1 MRTFVLFAGIF
12 VLGGLFAL
20 AAMSLS
26 VARPAI
32 AQDKVASAVTPRS
45 QPGTDMTIYS
55 PKLHGLYDG
64 KFRLS
69 CGRTYV
75 VGSLSDKEG
84 WEHMD
89 NAGTNSKLVP
99 GTVEIDVDEIKNT
112 GSFVAKLK
120 LPEGMFEMTLDS
132 FKEALPCQDGGIASM
147 IYEHGD
153 SGCGNTLWPKTVLYI
168 AAWGKANATLD
179 GKPLYKD
186 YDAHFMVT
194 QGIRHRETLKVD
206 YPQPSRKDIFGKP
219 SLAGEVNPA
228 AIQCDFWIRSPQQNN
243 KNNPPHEHFM
253 HFYSMEV
260 TWK

>member
-1 MRTFVLFAGIF
+1 MRQYLLLTAAFIIGTFCAAG
-12 VLGGLFAL
+12 V
-20 AAMSLS
+20 MSLS
-26 VARPAI
+26 GPSSVT
-32 AQDKVASAVTPRS
+32 AQAPAVTPRN

-75 VGSLSDKEG
+75 VGSLSDPEG
-84 WEHMD
+84 WEHID
-89 NAGTNSKLVP
+89 NAGTNSKLAE
-99 GTVEIDVDEIKNT
+99 GAVEIDVDELKNT
-112 GSFVAKLK
+112 GTFVARLQ
-120 LPEGMFEMTLDS
+120 LPEGLFEMKLDR
-132 FKEALPCQDGGIASM
+132 FVEGMPCQDGGVASM

-153 SGCGNTLWPKTVLYI
+153 SGCGNTIWPKTILYI
-168 AAWGKANATLD
+168 AGWGKASATLN
-179 GKPLYKD
+179 GQPLYTD

-206 YPQPSRKDIFGKP
+206 YPQISRTDITGKP
-219 SLAGEVNPA
+219 TLAGEVNPA
-228 AIQCDFWIRSPQQNN
+228 AMQCDFWIRSPQQNN
-243 KNNPPHEHFM
+243 RNNPPHQHFM